1 MVTEDLVF
9 MLESMGFRT
18 GIDIEKLFVARDVL
32 HAALPGEPLSGQ
44 MAKAR
49 IPPTFRRA
57 A

>member
-1 MVTEDLVF
+1 MTEDLVF

-44 MAKAR
+44 IDRKSVV
-49 IPPTFRRA
+49 
-57 A
+57 